1 VREVIMEKIRNI
13 LIAAA
18 VASLMTGCVQMSP
31 KVQKGALIGAGTGA
45 VITAVA
51 GSAIVTG
58 AVIGAVVGGGLGHLQ
73 N

>member
-1 VREVIMEKIRNI
+1 MKKIRSI
-13 LIAAA
+13 LYAAA

-73 N
+73 D